1 MSDKSIFNQDLTLNS
16 LTINNTIDSNASGYV
31 PKSTTVSG
39 GQVNTSTISTNSV
52 YLTGNNVVGNPSVQA
67 AGSDIYLITQSGG
80 GVVLETPSSAVTLSC
95 PTNNVL
101 QVQEVNTNTLL
112 LGSSGSQ
119 VSLTAPSQ
127 NNLSFFGQ
135 LNCNSIN
142 IASGGDITSPLVN
155 ATNLTVNQTLTTTN
169 ITNVYFGVSQ
179 NNSVS
184 VPANGTADINL
195 SSIPFVSSATTSAIA
210 SLNATGSFASGV
222 FISNVQITAGAT
234 TNLSIQLVNT
244 TGVAINVYN
253 VSYILFNGNGFGG
266 I

>member
-1 MSDKSIFNQDLTLNS
+1 MSDKTIFNQDLTLNS
-16 LTINNTIDSNASGYV
+16 LTINNAIDSNASGYV
-31 PKSTTVSG
+31 PKSTTVSN
-39 GQVNTSTISTNSV
+39 GQINTSNIITNSV
-52 YLTGNNVVGNPSVQA
+52 YLTGPNVVGNPSVQA
-67 AGSDIYLITQSGG
+67 AGSNIYLITQSGG

-95 PTNNVL
+95 PTQNVL

-135 LNCNSIN
+135 LDCNNIN
-142 IASGGDITSPLVN
+142 IASGGNITSPS
-155 ATNLTVNQTLTTTN
+155 LTTTN

-184 VPANGTADINL
+184 VPANGGTADITL
-195 SSIPFVSSATTSAIA
+195 SSIPFGSSATTSAIA
-210 SLNATGSFASGV
+210 SINATGSFASGV
-222 FISNVQITAGAT
+222 FVSNVQITAGAT
-234 TNLSIQLVNT
+234 TNLVIQLVNT
-244 TGVAINVYN
+244 TGASITVYN

>member
-1 MSDKSIFNQDLTLNS
+1 MSDKTIFNQDLTLNS
-16 LTINNTIDSNASGYV
+16 LTINNATDSQATGYV

-39 GQVNTSTISTNSV
+39 GQINTSTISTNSV
-52 YLTGNNVVGNPSVQA
+52 YLTGDNVVGNPSIQA
-67 AGSDIYLITQSGG
+67 AGSDIYLITQTGG

-119 VSLTAPSQ
+119 VTLTAPAQ
-127 NNLSFFGQ
+127 NELSFFGQ
-135 LNCNSIN
+135 LNCNTIN
-142 IASGGDITSPLVN
+142 IASGGNITTPLVST
-155 ATNLTVNQTLTTTN
+155 TNLSTTN
-169 ITNVYFGVSQ
+169 ITNVYFGVSH
-179 NNSVS
+179 NNNIS

-195 SSIPFVSSATTSAIA
+195 SGIPFVSNSATISAIA
-210 SLNATGSFASGV
+210 SINATGSLASGV
-222 FISNVQITAGAT
+222 FVSNVSITAGAT

-244 TGVAINVYN
+244 TGAAITVYN

-266 I
+266 L